1 MKLKMVGL
9 MLILLLPV
17 SSAWAQKQSGTITGT
32 VFDPQGALVPG
43 ATVTA
48 TDNATGAVFT
58 CATSSEGSF
67 TLPGLPF
74 GTYTVVVTAQGFA
87 KWETTN
93 VRVITAQESAVK
105 ATLKV
110 GAPTET
116 VTVEAAQVLIDTTTA
131 EITTNLDR
139 RQIVDLP
146 TAMRNPLDFATQ
158 MAGVTSTGG
167 ATSGSS
173 IMNGLRG
180 SSNNLTQDGID
191 IRDSFIKTS
200 GFANN
205 SGYDMN
211 LESLGE
217 ISISG
222 QNIGADAGMGVVQV
236 RMTTARG
243 GSNLHGSLFY
253 FGRNDAFNSNSW
265 FNNMRGTPK
274 SKLHQHRFGGSV
286 SGPVYIPKL
295 YNGKDRTFFFFQY
308 SGFRE
313 HFQDQ
318 PTQTVYT
325 QAARTGLYSY
335 MGSNGVLQTV
345 NLLTTSTRGLPLNTF
360 TQSLIGAT
368 PLPVAGSGVTVV
380 PTTGDSYNTVGVQFK
395 IPGAD
400 PINQYDMRF
409 DHKLL
414 EGGRWGTHWLDVEWH
429 WERSSYL
436 PYDDPPFPKGISPTC
451 FGNAC
456 NTAANE
462 YSNTRL
468 FSLALTSSLSTTM
481 FNELRGGFNR
491 PKIQFTPPQDFPRPF
506 KVQMSGQMSA
516 PEDNFDPQG
525 RLSPFYTV
533 MDNFTKV
540 KSAHTF
546 KAGVQISSAS
556 VHRYND
562 WSGSGATFGL
572 IPGVVLGSTP
582 SNDDGL
588 KNCAGFP
595 FLPTGS
601 LGTTICTRARN
612 QYVDLVGLVNNVS
625 QSFNGVP
632 DQGFVPGLSDEIF
645 LRERSYNFY
654 FADSWKLRPNVTLNY
669 GIRWEIVPAVDVVN
683 KRGLVPQNETAD
695 LIPFG
700 PLFTPSTST
709 TFSQLLANINSS
721 TQLVAGGT
729 SNGNPFWDTKYNSFA
744 PSLGIAWQPFSKTVF
759 RGGYSLSYV
768 RDTLTIITNVLSTN
782 GGLHVGN
789 AVSATAGDAL
799 SVIGAN
805 GNYTLPTP
813 PLTVP
818 MAVYRNFL
826 NGFSQ
831 TGASAGIEAIDPNMR
846 VPYVQQWT
854 FGFQRALSNSIAV
867 EVRYVGNHATGLYR
881 GNDLDQVN
889 LTPALLTEFGNAKA
903 NLSGANLPTPIITAI
918 GATSLITSSTF
929 RNLLLQDQ
937 AGSFW
942 YLVQSNCTQ
951 KFLLGA
957 GCAGLG
963 TFPANYFITNPL
975 TGVARLLNNGMM
987 SSYNALQVEVRRRL
1001 SHGLQLQGNYTY
1013 GKVLSNSGISGSQ
1026 SELDPDLDL
1035 RNPDYSRS
1043 RASYDIR
1050 HTLHFN
1056 SVYELP
1062 VGRGRRWVNN
1072 GFIGKVLEGWQ
1083 TGALWTSRSGAP
1095 ITITSG
1101 RATVSRNNGSN
1112 PAVAVGVSDQ
1122 QVCSD
1127 LGVYKTANGIL
1138 YLPQSYW
1145 LPGATPG
1152 TSLGANPAMLTNP
1165 APGSLGDHPLRS
1177 GACSGAR
1184 FTNIDMNFVKKTR
1197 IREGMNFEFRAE
1209 FFNIFNHPNFSIPSG
1224 NINNTNFG
1232 ILTGSVGSPREIQ
1245 FNARINF

>member
-1 MKLKMVGL
+1 
-9 MLILLLPV
+9 MLILLLAV
-17 SSAWAQKQSGTITGT
+17 SSAHAQKQSGTITGT
-32 VFDPQGALVPG
+32 VFDPQGAVVPG

-48 TDNATGAVFT
+48 TDNATGAAVAVKT
-58 CATSSEGSF
+58 TAEGSF
-67 TLPGLPF
+67 TIPGLPF
-74 GTYTVVVTAQGFA
+74 GVYTVTITAQGFA
-87 KWETTN
+87 KWETKN
-93 VRVITAQESAVK
+93 VRVITAQESVVQ
-105 ATLKV
+105 ATLKI
-110 GAPTET
+110 GSPTET
-116 VTVEAAQVLIDTTTA
+116 ITVEAAQVLVNTTTV
-131 EITTNLDR
+131 ELTTNLDR

-146 TAMRNPLDFATQ
+146 TTSRNPLDFATQ
-158 MAGVTSTGG
+158 MAGVTSTGS

-200 GFANN
+200 GFASN

-222 QNIGADAGMGVVQV
+222 QNIGADSGMGVVQV

-243 GSNLHGSLFY
+243 GNDLHGSLFY
-253 FGRNDAFNSNSW
+253 FGRNDVFNSNSW
-265 FNNMRGTPK
+265 FNNYRSTPK

-286 SGPVYIPKL
+286 GGPVYIPKL
-295 YNGKDRTFFFFQY
+295 YDGKGRTFFFFQY

-313 HFQDQ
+313 HFQGTN
-318 PTQTVYT
+318 TQTVYT
-325 QAARTGLYSY
+325 APARTGLYSY

-345 NLLTTSTRGLPLNTF
+345 NLLTASTRGLPLNAF
-360 TQSLIGAT
+360 TQNLINAT
-368 PLPVAGSGVTVV
+368 PLPAAAPGLNVVTTAGDV
-380 PTTGDSYNTVGVQFK
+380 YNTLGVQFK
-395 IPGAD
+395 VPGAD

-409 DHKLL
+409 DHKLF
-414 EGGRWGTHWLDVEWH
+414 ESSKWGTHWLDAEWH

-451 FGNAC
+451 FGNVC

-468 FSLALTSSLSTTM
+468 FSMALTSSLSATT

-491 PKIQFTPPQDFPRPF
+491 PEIEFTPPQPFPRAF
-506 KVQMSGQMSA
+506 KVQMSGQMAA

-540 KSAHTF
+540 KGGHTLKLGF
-546 KAGVQISSAS
+546 QVSSAS

-562 WSGSGATFGL
+562 WSGPGATFG
-572 IPGVVLGSTP
+572 IIAGVALGSTP
-582 SNDDGL
+582 TNDDGL
-588 KNCAGFP
+588 SNCKNFP
-595 FLPTGS
+595 FVPAGS
-601 LGTTICTRARN
+601 LGTTICNRARN
-612 QYVDLVGLVNNVS
+612 QYVDLVGLVNTVS

-632 DQGFVPGLSDEIF
+632 STGFVPGLSDEIF

-654 FADSWKLRPNVTLNY
+654 FSDSWRIRPSLTLNY
-669 GIRWEIVPAVDVVN
+669 GIRWEIVPSVDVVN
-683 KRGLVPQNETAD
+683 QRALIPKNQIGD

-700 PLFTPSTST
+700 PLFTPSSSM
-709 TFSQLLANINSS
+709 TFNQLLANINSS

-729 SNGNPFWDTKYNSFA
+729 SNGNPFWNTNYHNFA
-744 PSLGIAWQPFSKTVF
+744 PSIGIAWQPFSKTVL
-759 RGGYSLSYV
+759 RTGYSISYV

-782 GGLHVGN
+782 GGLHVGT
-789 AVSATAGDAL
+789 AVTATAGDPLAVL
-799 SVIGAN
+799 NPST
-805 GNYTLPTP
+805 NYTLPAP

-818 MAVYRNFL
+818 MSIYKNFL
-826 NGFSQ
+826 GAFSS
-831 TGASAGIEAIDPNMR
+831 TGASPGIEAIDPNMR
-846 VPYVQQWT
+846 TPYVQQWT
-854 FGFQRALSNSIAV
+854 FGIQRELSNSIAL
-867 EVRYVGNHATGLYR
+867 EIRYVGNHATGLYR

-889 LTPALLTEFGNAKA
+889 LTPALLTEFNNAKA
-903 NLSGANLPTPIITAI
+903 NLSGANLPTPVITAI

-929 RNLLLQDQ
+929 KNLLLQDQ

-951 KFLLGA
+951 RFLTGT

-963 TFPANYFITNPL
+963 TYPANFFITNPL
-975 TGVARLLNNGMM
+975 TGVGRILSNGMM
-987 SSYNALQVEVRRRL
+987 SSYNSLQVEVRRRL
-1001 SHGLQLQGNYTY
+1001 SRGLQLQGNYTY

-1026 SELDPDLDL
+1026 SELDVDLDL
-1035 RNPDYSRS
+1035 RNPNYSRS

-1056 SVYELP
+1056 SVYEFP
-1062 VGRGRRWVNN
+1062 VGRGRRWAS
-1072 GFIGKVLEGWQ
+1072 GGILGKLLEGWQ
-1083 TGALWTSRSGAP
+1083 TGTLWTSRSGAP
-1095 ITITSG
+1095 ISVTSG
-1101 RATVSRNNGSN
+1101 RATVTRNNGSN

-1127 LGVYKTANGIL
+1127 LGIYKITNGIL
-1138 YLPQSYW
+1138 YLPSQYW
-1145 LPGATPG
+1145 LAGATPG
-1152 TSLGANPAMLTNP
+1152 TTLGANPAMLTNP
-1165 APGSLGDHPLRS
+1165 AAGSLGDHPLRS
-1177 GACSGAR
+1177 NACSGAR

-1197 IREGMNFEFRAE
+1197 IREGMTFEFRAE

-1224 NINNTNFG
+1224 NINNANFG
-1232 ILTGSVGSPREIQ
+1232 ILTGTIGSPREIQ

>member
-1 MKLKMVGL
+1 MGL
-9 MLILLLPV
+9 MLILLLAV
-17 SSAWAQKQSGTITGT
+17 SSAWAQKQSGSITGT
-32 VFDPQGALVPG
+32 VVDPQGAVVPG

-58 CATSSEGSF
+58 CTTTGEGSF
-67 TLPGLPF
+67 TLPGLSF
-74 GTYTVVVTAQGFA
+74 GTYTVAVTAQGFA
-87 KWETTN
+87 KCETTN

-110 GAPTET
+110 GSPTET
-116 VTVEAAQVLIDTTTA
+116 VTVEAAQILIDTTTA
-131 EITTNLDR
+131 ELTTNLDR

-146 TAMRNPLDFATQ
+146 TASRNPLDFATQ
-158 MAGVTSTGG
+158 MAGVTSTGT
-167 ATSGSS
+167 ATSGTS

-200 GFANN
+200 GFGSN

-243 GSNLHGSLFY
+243 GNNLHGSLFY
-253 FGRNDAFNSNSW
+253 FGRNDVFNSNTW
-265 FNNMRGTPK
+265 FNNKNDTPK
-274 SKLHQHRFGGSV
+274 SRLHQHRFGGSV
-286 SGPVYIPKL
+286 GGPVYIPKL
-295 YNGKDRTFFFFQY
+295 YNGKNQTFFFFQF

-325 QAARTGLYSY
+325 ASARTGQYNY

-345 NLLTTSTRGLPLNTF
+345 NLLTASTRGLPLNSF
-360 TQSLIGAT
+360 TQSFINAM
-368 PLPVAGSGVTVV
+368 PLPAAAPGLSVI
-380 PTTGDSYNTVGVQFK
+380 PTTGDTYNTLGVRFTV
-395 IPGAD
+395 PGSD

-409 DHKLL
+409 DHRLFQSQ
-414 EGGRWGTHWLDVEWH
+414 RWGTHWLDAEWH
-429 WERSSYL
+429 WERSSTL
-436 PYDDPPFPKGISPTC
+436 PYDNPPFPKGISPTC
-451 FGNAC
+451 FGNVC
-456 NTAANE
+456 NTAANST
-462 YSNTRL
+462 SNTRL
-468 FSLALTSSLSTTM
+468 FSMAITSTLSTTA

-491 PKIQFTPPQDFPRPF
+491 PQIGFQPPQTFPRSF
-506 KVQMSGQMSA
+506 KVAMSGQVAA

-540 KSAHTF
+540 KGGHTL
-546 KAGVQISSAS
+546 KAGFQVSSAS
-556 VHRYND
+556 VHRFND
-562 WSGSGATFGL
+562 WSGPGATFGL
-572 IPGVVLGSTP
+572 IPGVTLGSTP
-582 SNDDGL
+582 TNDDGL
-588 KNCAGFP
+588 KSCAGFP
-595 FLPTGS
+595 FLPAGS

-632 DQGFVPGLSDEIF
+632 GSGFLPGLSDEIF

-654 FADSWKLRPNVTLNY
+654 FADSWKVRPNLTLNY

-683 KRGLVPQNETAD
+683 KRGLVPKNQIGD

-700 PLFTPSTST
+700 PLFTPSTSM
-709 TFSQLLANINSS
+709 TFNQLLANLNSS

-729 SNGNPFWDTKYNSFA
+729 SNGNPFWNTKYNSIA
-744 PSLGIAWQPFSKTVF
+744 PSLGIAWQPFSKTVL
-759 RGGYSLSYV
+759 RGGFGLSYV
-768 RDTLTIITNVLSTN
+768 RDTLTIITNVLSAN
-782 GGLHVGN
+782 GGLHVGAAVN
-789 AVSATAGDAL
+789 ANAGDSL
-799 SVIGAN
+799 SVLNSSGS
-805 GNYTLPTP
+805 YTLPTP

-818 MAVYRNFL
+818 MSIYNNFL
-826 NGFSQ
+826 NAFSS
-831 TGASAGIEAIDPNMR
+831 TGASPGIEAIDPNMR
-846 VPYVQQWT
+846 VPYVQQWS
-854 FGFQRALSNSIAV
+854 FGIQRELTRSMAL

-881 GNDLDQVN
+881 GNDFDQVN
-889 LTPALLTEFGNAKA
+889 LTPALLTEFNNLVA
-903 NLSGANLPTPIITAI
+903 NLSGANLPTPVITAI
-918 GATSLITSSTF
+918 GASSLITSSTF
-929 RNLLLQDQ
+929 RTPLTQGA

-942 YLVQSNCTQ
+942 YLVQSNCTYR
-951 KFLLGA
+951 FLKGT
-957 GCAGLG
+957 GCSGLG
-963 TFPANYFITNPL
+963 TYPANFFITNPL
-975 TGVARLLNNGMM
+975 TGVARILSNGMS
-987 SSYNALQVEVRRRL
+987 SSYNAMQVEVRRKL
-1001 SHGLQLQGNYTY
+1001 SHGLQLQGNYTFA
-1013 GKVLSNSGISGSQ
+1013 KVLSNSGISGSQ
-1026 SELDPDLDL
+1026 SQLDVDLDL
-1035 RNPDYSRS
+1035 RNPGYSRS

-1056 SVYELP
+1056 GVYEIP
-1062 VGRGRRWVNN
+1062 IGSGRRWVSH
-1072 GFIGKVLEGWQ
+1072 GILGKVLEGWQ

-1101 RATVSRNNGSN
+1101 RSTVSRNSGTN

-1127 LGVYKTANGIL
+1127 LGVYKTPSGVL
-1138 YLPQSYW
+1138 YLPSKYW
-1145 LPGATPG
+1145 LAGATPG
-1152 TSLGANPAMLTNP
+1152 TSLGADPSMLTNP
-1165 APGSLGDHPLRS
+1165 AAGSLGDHPLRS

-1197 IREGMNFEFRAE
+1197 IRERMTFEFRAE
-1209 FFNIFNHPNFSIPSG
+1209 FFNIFNHPNFTIPSG
-1224 NINNTNFG
+1224 NINNANFG
-1232 ILTGSVGSPREIQ
+1232 VITGTVGSPREIQ

>member
-1 MKLKMVGL
+1 MNLRIVGL
-9 MLILLLPV
+9 MLILLLAV
-17 SSAWAQKQSGTITGT
+17 SSANAQKQSGTITGT
-32 VFDPQGALVPG
+32 VFDPQGAVIPG

-48 TDNATGAVFT
+48 TDNATGLGVTVKTTA
-58 CATSSEGSF
+58 EGSF
-67 TLPGLPF
+67 TVPGLPF
-74 GTYTVVVTAQGFA
+74 GIYTVTITAQGFA
-87 KWETTN
+87 KWETKN
-93 VRVITAQESAVK
+93 VRVITAQESVLQ
-105 ATLKV
+105 ATLKI
-110 GAPTET
+110 GSPTET
-116 VTVEAAQVLIDTTTA
+116 ITVEAAQILVNTTTV
-131 EITTNLDR
+131 ELTTNLDR

-146 TAMRNPLDFATQ
+146 TSTRNPLDFATQ
-158 MAGVTSTGG
+158 MAGVTSTGS

-222 QNIGADAGMGVVQV
+222 QNIGADSGMGVVQV

-243 GSNLHGSLFY
+243 SNELHGSLFY
-253 FGRNDAFNSNSW
+253 FGRNDVFNSNSW
-265 FNNMRGTPK
+265 FNNYRGTPK
-274 SKLHQHRFGGSV
+274 SRLHQHRFGGSV
-286 SGPVYIPKL
+286 GGPVYFPKL
-295 YNGKDRTFFFFQY
+295 YDGKNRTFFFFQY

-318 PTQTVYT
+318 PTRTVYT
-325 QAARTGLYSY
+325 AAARTGLYSY

-345 NLLTTSTRGLPLNTF
+345 NLLTASTRGLPLNSF
-360 TQSLIGAT
+360 TQSFINAM
-368 PLPVAGSGVTVV
+368 PLPVAAPGLTVV
-380 PTTGDSYNTVGVQFK
+380 PTTGDVYNTMGVQFK
-395 IPGAD
+395 IPGSD

-409 DHKLL
+409 DHKLF
-414 EGGRWGTHWLDVEWH
+414 ESAKWGTHWWDAEWH

-451 FGNAC
+451 FGNVC

-468 FSLALTSSLSTTM
+468 FSMALTSSLSATT

-491 PKIQFTPPQDFPRPF
+491 PEIEFTPPQPFPRAF
-506 KVQMSGQMSA
+506 KVQLSGQVSA

-525 RLSPFYTV
+525 RLSPFYTI
-533 MDNFTKV
+533 MDNFTKI
-540 KSAHTF
+540 KGGHTLKLGF
-546 KAGVQISSAS
+546 QVSSAS

-562 WSGSGATFGL
+562 WSGPGATFGI
-572 IPGVVLGSTP
+572 IPGVALGSTP
-582 SNDDGL
+582 TNDNGL
-588 KNCAGFP
+588 SSCKNFP
-595 FLPTGS
+595 FLPSGS
-601 LGTTICTRARN
+601 LGTTICTRAQN
-612 QYVDLVGLVNNVS
+612 QYVDLVGLVNTVS
-625 QSFNGVP
+625 QTWNGVP
-632 DQGFVPGLSDEIF
+632 DKGFVTGLSDEIF

-654 FADSWKLRPNVTLNY
+654 FSDSWRIRPKLTLNY

-683 KRGLVPQNETAD
+683 KRALMPMNKIAD

-700 PLFTPSTST
+700 PLFTPSSST

-729 SNGNPFWDTKYNSFA
+729 SNGSPFWSTSYRNFA
-744 PSLGIAWQPFSKTVF
+744 PSIGIAWQPFSKTVL
-759 RGGYSLSYV
+759 RTGYSISYV

-789 AVSATAGDAL
+789 AVSANAGDAF
-799 SVIGAN
+799 SVLNPNTSYA
-805 GNYTLPTP
+805 LPTP
-813 PLTVP
+813 ALTVP
-818 MAVYRNFL
+818 MPIYKNFL
-826 NGFSQ
+826 NAFSS
-831 TGASAGIEAIDPNMR
+831 TGASPGIEAIDPNMR
-846 VPYVQQWT
+846 TPYVQQWT
-854 FGFQRALSNSIAV
+854 FGIQRELSNSIAL
-867 EVRYVGNHATGLYR
+867 EVRYVGNHSVGMYR

-889 LTPALLTEFGNAKA
+889 LTPALVTEFNNAKA
-903 NLSGANLPTPIITAI
+903 NLSGANLPTPVITAI

-951 KFLLGA
+951 RFLNGT

-963 TFPANYFITNPL
+963 TYPANFFITNPL
-975 TGVARLLNNGMM
+975 TGVARILSNGMM
-987 SSYNALQVEVRRRL
+987 SSYNSMQVEVRRRL
-1001 SHGLQLQGNYTY
+1001 SRGLQLHGNYTY

-1026 SELDPDLDL
+1026 SELDVDLDL
-1035 RNPDYSRS
+1035 RNPNYSRS
-1043 RASYDIR
+1043 RASFDIR

-1056 SVYELP
+1056 SVYEFP
-1062 VGRGRRWVNN
+1062 VGRGRRWANS
-1072 GFIGKVLEGWQ
+1072 GILGKLLEGWQ
-1083 TGALWTSRSGAP
+1083 AGTLWTSRSGAP
-1095 ITITSG
+1095 ISVTSG
-1101 RATVSRNNGSN
+1101 RATVTRNNGSN

-1127 LGVYKTANGIL
+1127 LGIYKIANGIL
-1138 YLPQSYW
+1138 YLPSQYW
-1145 LPGATPG
+1145 LAGATPG
-1152 TSLGANPAMLTNP
+1152 TTLGANPSMLTNP

-1177 GACSGAR
+1177 NACSGAR
-1184 FTNIDMNFVKKTR
+1184 FTNIDMNFIKKTR
-1197 IREGMNFEFRAE
+1197 IRERVNFEFRAE

-1224 NINNTNFG
+1224 NINNANFG
-1232 ILTGSVGSPREIQ
+1232 VLTGTIGSPREIQ